1 MRITGATTYIVGNPW
16 KNWVFVR
23 LDTDQPG
30 LYGVGE
36 GSLNGFA
43 KSVEAA
49 IHELAPRYEG
59 MDPFQVET
67 IYQRMARDLYSDGG
81 QIHMN
86 AAAAIEIACWD
97 IIGKETGR
105 PVYDLLGGQYHERL
119 PVYAN
124 GWYQGERKPEMFA
137 EKAKDVV
144 ARGYKALKF
153 DPFGSSWRTMT
164 QEDRHLSLKIVEAV
178 RDAVGPD
185 IQLMIEGHRRFS
197 VAEAIKIGHE
207 LVQYDPTWFEEPTD
221 HAKIDATAQ
230 VAASLPIPVS
240 AGESFTS
247 THQFAELLAHNT
259 VHILQPDPSNLGGI
273 LKTRM
278 VCGMVD
284 AWYGVVAPHQAQGPI
299 STAVC
304 VQIDACTPNLLVQ
317 ELFDEFNVDWERD
330 IVTWHPTL
338 AEDGTIDIPTAP
350 GLGCD
355 LVFSE
360 LEKHPY
366 QSSNFLPL
374 FAPGWEKREGERPFV
389 PAGDQDA
396 EPVR

>member
-1 MRITGATTYIVGNPW
+1 MPEVNTREVPKW
-16 KNWVFVR
+16 MEP
-23 LDTDQPG
+23 DD
-30 LYGVGE
+30 
-36 GSLNGFA
+36 
-43 KSVEAA
+43 
-49 IHELAPRYEG
+49 
-59 MDPFQVET
+59 
-67 IYQRMARDLYSDGG
+67 
-81 QIHMN
+81 
-86 AAAAIEIACWD
+86 IA
-97 IIGKETGR
+97 E
-105 PVYDLLGGQYHERL
+105 
-119 PVYAN
+119 
-124 GWYQGERKPEMFA
+124 
-137 EKAKDVV
+137 VV
-144 ARGYKALKF
+144 AGFGASAKLAAEARCDGVELNAGQHSLVRQFLSGLTNHRG
-153 DPFGSSWRTMT
+153 DEWGTDRTRFAREVLGT
-164 QEDRHLSLKIVEAV
+164 V

-230 VAASLPIPVS
+230 VAATLPIPVS

-317 ELFDEFNVDWERD
+317 ELFD
-330 IVTWHPTL
+330 
-338 AEDGTIDIPTAP
+338 A
-350 GLGCD
+350 
-355 LVFSE
+355 S
-360 LEKHPY
+360 
-366 QSSNFLPL
+366 Q
-374 FAPGWEKREGERPFV
+374 
-389 PAGDQDA
+389 
-396 EPVR
+396 

>member
-1 MRITGATTYIVGNPW
+1 
-16 KNWVFVR
+16 
-23 LDTDQPG
+23 
-30 LYGVGE
+30 
-36 GSLNGFA
+36 
-43 KSVEAA
+43 
-49 IHELAPRYEG
+49 
-59 MDPFQVET
+59 
-67 IYQRMARDLYSDGG
+67 
-81 QIHMN
+81 
-86 AAAAIEIACWD
+86 
-97 IIGKETGR
+97 
-105 PVYDLLGGQYHERL
+105 
-119 PVYAN
+119 
-124 GWYQGERKPEMFA
+124 
-137 EKAKDVV
+137 
-144 ARGYKALKF
+144 
-153 DPFGSSWRTMT
+153 MT

-317 ELFDEFNVDWERD
+317 ELFDEFNADWERE
-330 IVTWHPTL
+330 IVSPPVSVV
-338 AEDGTIDIPTAP
+338 DGRIVIPDAP
-350 GLGCD
+350 GLGVE
-355 LVFSE
+355 LNWNE

-366 QSSNFLPL
+366 QIQNFLPL
-374 FAPGWEKREGERPFV
+374 FATGWERREGADT
-389 PAGDQDA
+389 PAAPAAARQAAADQDVTPSEGDA
-396 EPVR
+396 S